1 MRKSGEVRAEDD
13 GIENPLLMAISIAA
27 TTTSIG
33 RGKQREEKE
42 IDVVFFAGDLHPSS
56 TPDPTHQLHT
66 PTMMRSAF
74 LLALAIGSGADAFKF
89 MSNFQPAKILT
100 NDQKV
105 ELAKTKERFGD
116 KSKCSRHIHSIDIT
130 MYYSN
135 VKFLYV
141 CVHD

>member
-1 MRKSGEVRAEDD
+1 MF
-13 GIENPLLMAISIAA
+13 LL
-27 TTTSIG
+27 
-33 RGKQREEKE
+33 
-42 IDVVFFAGDLHPSS
+42 AGDKSTSQPSS
-56 TPDPTHQLHT
+56 TPRSDPSHTHS
-66 PTMMRSAF
+66 TMMRSAF
-74 LLALAIGSGADAFKF
+74 LLALAIGGGADAFKF

-135 VKFLYV
+135 VIFYV

>member
-1 MRKSGEVRAEDD
+1 MLYFLRETF
-13 GIENPLLMAISIAA
+13 NLL
-27 TTTSIG
+27 
-33 RGKQREEKE
+33 
-42 IDVVFFAGDLHPSS
+42 
-56 TPDPTHQLHT
+56 QLQIRPINQSHT

-135 VKFLYV
+135 VIFYV

>member
-1 MRKSGEVRAEDD
+1 MF
-13 GIENPLLMAISIAA
+13 LL
-27 TTTSIG
+27 
-33 RGKQREEKE
+33 
-42 IDVVFFAGDLHPSS
+42 AGDKSS
-56 TPDPTHQLHT
+56 VPQQNLLQLSTDPTHHT
-66 PTMMRSAF
+66 HSTMMRSAF
-74 LLALAIGSGADAFKF
+74 LLALAIGGCADAFKF

-135 VKFLYV
+135 VIFYV
-141 CVHD
+141 CLND